1 SNRNVLSTV
10 RLGMEVLRHSGYAI
24 TRKDL
29 LVAATILAQ
38 NLFKYG
44 CALGKL

>member
-1 SNRNVLSTV
+1 
-10 RLGMEVLRHSGYAI
+10 MEVLRHSDYAI
-24 TRKDL
+24 TREDL
-29 LVAATILAQ
+29 LVAATMLAQ